1 MRQKIAKAARLRR
14 LLNRMRPD
22 LPAPSLAQNRGVR
35 EVRGKVREV
44 ETGQGVRADDNEI
57 NMLRGFRE
65 VREFRELVCK
75 VPRVRARD

>member
-1 MRQKIAKAARLRR
+1 MRL
-14 LLNRMRPD
+14 D

-57 NMLRGFRE
+57 NELRGDRE
-65 VREFRELVCK
+65 LRELRELVCK
-75 VPRVRARD
+75 VPRVRARDLWVRRNVGQNSENNFLI